1 MQRKENTMSIR
12 LNKQEVNKFKNFYD
26 KSIKNQE
33 IADLYNVI
41 LDNSYDFSNNYDKDL
56 SYLDN
61 ICYYFN
67 LSNDD
72 FLYFKDYHL
81 ENNFKL
87 LDNNKY
93 LANPFIKDI
102 KLNDVVYKNYAFLN
116 NNYNSYEP
124 FLYDEMETTNN
135 YLEITKIGY
144 FNKPYSYL
152 SLVENN
158 EVWMLI
164 TPHEINTM
172 EKAINH
178 AKGNVLTF
186 GLGIGYFSY
195 MASLKDEVTSI
206 TIIEKN
212 KDIIEL
218 FKKHIL
224 PQFKTKAKI
233 NIINEDAFKYATI
246 NNLKQYDYLFVDFYR
261 NTNDGI
267 GIYLKLIDSILES
280 NIKYDFWIEKSIII
294 MLRRCLINAMYEL
307 IFDINEQIEN
317 KNEIDII
324 IDKFKERLN
333 KLDINSYDD
342 LISYLDDNKIVQL
355 IR

>member
-1 MQRKENTMSIR
+1 M
-12 LNKQEVNKFKNFYD
+12 KN
-26 KSIKNQE
+26 
-33 IADLYNVI
+33 
-41 LDNSYDFSNNYDKDL
+41 
-56 SYLDN
+56 
-61 ICYYFN
+61 
-67 LSNDD
+67 
-72 FLYFKDYHL
+72 
-81 ENNFKL
+81 
-87 LDNNKY
+87 
-93 LANPFIKDI
+93 
-102 KLNDVVYKNYAFLN
+102 
-116 NNYNSYEP
+116 
-124 FLYDEMETTNN
+124 
-135 YLEITKIGY
+135 
-144 FNKPYSYL
+144 
-152 SLVENN
+152 
-158 EVWMLI
+158 
-164 TPHEINTM
+164 
-172 EKAINH
+172 
-178 AKGNVLTF
+178 
-186 GLGIGYFSY
+186 
-195 MASLKDEVTSI
+195 
-206 TIIEKN
+206 IIEKN